1 MKKRELKYIFHNPN
15 SMEATAN
22 HLLKVL
28 IEMNT
33 NKVEELIITAAK
45 QDKNKFAGNFFAKK
59 ELFHYTLVAGWQCK
73 YNGKV

>member
-1 MKKRELKYIFHNPN
+1 MKKRELKYIVHNPN

-33 NKVEELIITAAK
+33 NKVEDLIITAAK
-45 QDKNKFAGNFFAKK
+45 QDS
-59 ELFHYTLVAGWQCK
+59 T
-73 YNGKV
+73 

>member
-1 MKKRELKYIFHNPN
+1 MKKQELNYIFHNPN

-22 HLLKVL
+22 HLLKVF

-45 QDKNKFAGNFFAKK
+45 QDS
-59 ELFHYTLVAGWQCK
+59 T
-73 YNGKV
+73 

>member
-22 HLLKVL
+22 YLLKVL

-45 QDKNKFAGNFFAKK
+45 QDS
-59 ELFHYTLVAGWQCK
+59 T
-73 YNGKV
+73 

>member
-45 QDKNKFAGNFFAKK
+45 HDS
-59 ELFHYTLVAGWQCK
+59 T
-73 YNGKV
+73 